1 VTLPDKQK
9 VGIFLAALYILLQP
23 LMLQNPL
30 KPVLSHGLGSLQI
43 ADVLFP
49 FMLLWMVWWLWGAVR
64 SGNLRASMLEHRA
77 VFVAAG
83 LLVVSFFLGGV
94 GAGYSP
100 RLLDLAKFGYLVGL
114 LIFFTL
120 ALSSMSA
127 ITTVFRVLVY
137 VSIGFMVLSIGYYV
151 AALFFGYSS
160 DFAQIREGFPYL
172 GRVVRLNGPMQPT
185 SKLFGMYLLV
195 LSLLLMLGKHLVAA
209 GAWRLAVVLSIVCGL
224 LTLGR
229 SGFAAAAA
237 VTLGLAALSSNRLKW
252 ISLMAIPMLMAAIA
266 IQVLTVWHI
275 DIAHLAFDCGA
286 EYAIERQSQYFG
298 WYGDPTM
305 CRFSLDS
312 GVTYSSYFL
321 MKLVAL
327 KAWLSQ
333 PLFGIGIYQ
342 YKHAWVAAVGVDI
355 QSYFK
360 NYPFTMAQS
369 TYLTLLAEVGLLGF
383 TAWFGL
389 MGLFLGR
396 IWGVLCQERSMR
408 WMFLSWGACF
418 FYALIDLD
426 VQNFRFLYSL
436 MPLAAALSKHAASQH
451 CFNARR

>member
-1 VTLPDKQK
+1 MTLPDKQK

-77 VFVAAG
+77 VFVAA
-83 LLVVSFFLGGV
+83 VILGV
-94 GAGYSP
+94 
-100 RLLDLAKFGYLVGL
+100 
-114 LIFFTL
+114 
-120 ALSSMSA
+120 
-127 ITTVFRVLVY
+127 
-137 VSIGFMVLSIGYYV
+137 
-151 AALFFGYSS
+151 
-160 DFAQIREGFPYL
+160 
-172 GRVVRLNGPMQPT
+172 
-185 SKLFGMYLLV
+185 
-195 LSLLLMLGKHLVAA
+195 
-209 GAWRLAVVLSIVCGL
+209 
-224 LTLGR
+224 
-229 SGFAAAAA
+229 
-237 VTLGLAALSSNRLKW
+237 AALSSNRSKW
-252 ISLMAIPMLMAAIA
+252 ISLMAIPMLMAALA

-275 DIAHLAFDCGA
+275 DMAHLALDCGA

-312 GVTYSSYFL
+312 GITYSSYFL

-342 YKHAWVAAVGVDI
+342 YEHEWVAAAGVDI

-436 MPLAAALSKHAASQH
+436 MPLAAALSIHAVSQH